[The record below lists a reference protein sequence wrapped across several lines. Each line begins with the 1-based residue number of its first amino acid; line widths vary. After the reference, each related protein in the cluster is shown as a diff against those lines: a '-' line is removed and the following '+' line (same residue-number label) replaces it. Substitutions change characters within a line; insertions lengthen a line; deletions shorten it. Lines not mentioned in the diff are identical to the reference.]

1 MLKEITMHRV
11 PLTAIAAVVAIVT
24 ALPGTAAAYETLD
37 GKAPIVIGHRG
48 ASGYRPEH
56 TLAAYDLAISQGANY
71 IEPDLVSTKDGV
83 LVARHEN
90 ALAIVNP
97 TTGALLEA
105 TTNIHELA
113 QFADRKT
120 TKLID
125 GVSVTGWFTE
135 DITLAELKT
144 LRARERIPG
153 IRPGNTAYN
162 DQFEVPTLQ
171 EVIDLAKQR
180 SAELGRPI
188 GVYPETKHPTYFD
201 SIGLSM
207 EEPLTQILH
216 ASYGNTSSAPVF
228 IQSFEVANLKDLNTM
243 TDIPIAQL
251 LNGGGRPYDFTVAGD
266 TRTYA
271 DMATA
276 AGLAEIALYADG
288 VGANKNLIIP
298 RNADGTLG
306 APTSLIDNAHAVGL
320 VVHGWTF
327 RRENQFLPVDYRDGS
342 TPIAYGDL
350 EGEIGAYLA
359 AGMDGFFT
367 DHPDVGVAAVAAIPE
382 PGTYALM
389 LGGLGLLGAVARRR
403 RG

>member
-1 MLKEITMHRV
+1 MHRV

>member
-1 MLKEITMHRV
+1 
-11 PLTAIAAVVAIVT
+11 
-24 ALPGTAAAYETLD
+24 
-37 GKAPIVIGHRG
+37 
-48 ASGYRPEH
+48 
-56 TLAAYDLAISQGANY
+56 
-71 IEPDLVSTKDGV
+71 
-83 LVARHEN
+83 
-90 ALAIVNP
+90 
-97 TTGALLEA
+97 
-105 TTNIHELA
+105 
-113 QFADRKT
+113 
-120 TKLID
+120 
-125 GVSVTGWFTE
+125 
-135 DITLAELKT
+135 
-144 LRARERIPG
+144 
-153 IRPGNTAYN
+153 
-162 DQFEVPTLQ
+162 
-171 EVIDLAKQR
+171 
-180 SAELGRPI
+180 
-188 GVYPETKHPTYFD
+188 
-201 SIGLSM
+201 
-207 EEPLTQILH
+207 
-216 ASYGNTSSAPVF
+216 
-228 IQSFEVANLKDLNTM
+228 
-243 TDIPIAQL
+243 
-251 LNGGGRPYDFTVAGD
+251 
-266 TRTYA
+266 
-271 DMATA
+271 MATA